1 MKTVSVDV
9 AVDFWKVIEIMAE
22 AHAFKKQSVVADK
35 TDWPVA
41 KVNRLIELYEAHR
54 LLYNT
59 RLKEYHNIHL
69 KNEAFKTIA
78 ADLDITS
85 RSK

>member
-1 MKTVSVDV
+1 
-9 AVDFWKVIEIMAE
+9 MAD

-35 TDWPVA
+35 TEWSVA
-41 KVNRLIELYEAHR
+41 KVNRLIELYEAHP

-69 KNEAFKTIA
+69 KNEALKIIA
-78 ADLDITS
+78 ADLDLTS
-85 RSK
+85 NVAYMILNAMFSILISNYVRV